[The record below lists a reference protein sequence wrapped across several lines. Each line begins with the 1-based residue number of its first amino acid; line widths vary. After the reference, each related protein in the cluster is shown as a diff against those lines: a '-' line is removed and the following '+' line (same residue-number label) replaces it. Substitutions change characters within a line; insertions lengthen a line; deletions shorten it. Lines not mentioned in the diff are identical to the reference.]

1 MKKERHSEIL
11 KIISENEIC
20 TQEELLSMLENA
32 GYSTTQATVSRDI
45 KDLGLVKQ
53 MKKNGVYCYAKNYPD
68 TEEFLSKFNAIFSHS
83 VISADYA
90 GNITVFKCYNGM
102 AQAACAA
109 FDNMKWEGLV
119 GTLAGDDTFFA
130 LCRTEQLAKELADS
144 VTKLLK

>member
-11 KIISENEIC
+11 KIISENEIS

-53 MKKNGVYCYAKNYPD
+53 MNKNGVYCYAKNYPD

-83 VISADYA
+83 VISAHQMHHHDGEDA
-90 GNITVFKCYNGM
+90 EATQEVNDFKS
-102 AQAACAA
+102 
-109 FDNMKWEGLV
+109 FSLH
-119 GTLAGDDTFFA
+119 
-130 LCRTEQLAKELADS
+130 
-144 VTKLLK
+144 

>member
-1 MKKERHSEIL
+1 MKKERHAEII
-11 KIISENEIC
+11 KIITENEIG
-20 TQEELLSMLENA
+20 TQEELLKKLEEA

-53 MKKNGVYCYAKNYPD
+53 MNKNGIYCYAKSYAD
-68 TEEFLSKFNAIFSHS
+68 TEEFLSKFNAIFAHS
-83 VISADYA
+83 MISADYA

-130 LCRTEQLAKELADS
+130 LCRTEQLARELADT